1 VSRPWL
7 ADLGSVLYSQ
17 TKGIDIAK
25 ECYQPVLRIQAMEQD
40 AELGTGYPT
49 PLPGGHGVCLT
60 SSVGNCQNYLGIN
73 GYIKLLQLRDMNM

>member
-1 VSRPWL
+1 
-7 ADLGSVLYSQ
+7 
-17 TKGIDIAK
+17 
-25 ECYQPVLRIQAMEQD
+25 MEQD